1 MCPVLQY
8 KTTDIRHRCSG
19 LMRVNIY
26 KNKIK
31 NAGHLPQ
38 LPDYAALHASLG
50 APHAVLAAAGQ
61 DRAKGRPIYAV
72 SDEQA
77 QAADTLQKV
86 SGVAQV
92 LSVLWWGCRVCR
104 QAQKG
109 TGPAPLCCHHYSG
122 AGRNK
127 PCVGWAGVSQAA
139 AAGSS
144 AMAAGTARWNVAGRQ
159 GGARLTAAAAQ
170 APYSGGAAA
179 ARTVGGGRVPSAR
192 AHVLDSRSAR
202 FGT

>member
-1 MCPVLQY
+1 MCLVPQY

-38 LPDYAALHASLG
+38 LPDYAALHASLA

-86 SGVAQV
+86 GRVAQV
-92 LSVLWWGCRVCR
+92 LSVLCWSRMMCW
-104 QAQKG
+104 QAQG
-109 TGPAPLCCHHYSG
+109 RTGRPVCAVTD
-122 AGRNK
+122 AQ
-127 PCVGWAGVSQAA
+127 AQAA
-139 AAGSS
+139 DTCG
-144 AMAAGTARWNVAGRQ
+144 
-159 GGARLTAAAAQ
+159 
-170 APYSGGAAA
+170 
-179 ARTVGGGRVPSAR
+179 VGGGV
-192 AHVLDSRSAR
+192 
-202 FGT
+202 

>member
-1 MCPVLQY
+1 
-8 KTTDIRHRCSG
+8 
-19 LMRVNIY
+19 MRVNIY

-38 LPDYAALHASLG
+38 LPDYAALHASLA

-86 SGVAQV
+86 SRVAQV
-92 LSVLWWGCRVCR
+92 LSVLCWSRMKCW
-104 QAQKG
+104 QAQG
-109 TGPAPLCCHHYSG
+109 SDRAAPLRCHRCPG
-122 AGRNK
+122 AGRK
-127 PCVGWAGVSQAA
+127 CPGAGSNYTLCGVWVSQAA

-144 AMAAGTARWNVAGRQ
+144 V
-159 GGARLTAAAAQ
+159 
-170 APYSGGAAA
+170 
-179 ARTVGGGRVPSAR
+179 
-192 AHVLDSRSAR
+192 
-202 FGT
+202 